1 MKYLKLRIGTAI
13 IALAT
18 LTLVNFRPISAVA
31 HSSHKKPS
39 RSLKKSWQIQLEK
52 EFTELEKQYPNQIGL
67 YLKDLNTGEEYSLHG
82 DESMYLASTV
92 KVPIAIEV
100 LAQVDAK
107 KLSLEDKV
115 TITLD
120 DYVDG
125 NGPLKTMKPGDQ
137 VSIRYLIEQMIVYSD
152 NMASDMLIRTVGL
165 DKINTLAQKL
175 MPGSAPITTLKD
187 VRRHIY
193 SELHTSAFELPGKN
207 FMELNSIQ
215 DPNAKL
221 EKFASFIRSG
231 KEQMNRKNIHE
242 AYEAYYHKGLN
253 SASPRNYSK
262 VLEMLWEGK
271 ILAPSSQDFLVK
283 TMLKTETGKN
293 RIKAGL
299 KHPWVFAH
307 KTGTQYQRIVDVGY
321 IWNPKN
327 INRKPIIVVSFV
339 KNINQKKVSARLL
352 EKVGKV
358 ISDSGVL

>member
-1 MKYLKLRIGTAI
+1 M
-13 IALAT
+13 
-18 LTLVNFRPISAVA
+18 
-31 HSSHKKPS
+31 
-39 RSLKKSWQIQLEK
+39 KKSWQTQLEN
-52 EFTELEKQYPNQIGL
+52 EFIELEKQYPNQIGF

-107 KLSLEDKV
+107 ILSLDDKV

-125 NGPLKTMKPGDQ
+125 NGPLKSMKPGDQ
-137 VSIRYLIEQMIVYSD
+137 VSIRYLIEQMIICSD

-165 DKINTLAQKL
+165 DKVNTLAQKL

-193 SELHTSAFELPGKN
+193 SELHTNAFELPGQS
-207 FMELNSIQ
+207 FMELNAIQ

-221 EKFASFIRSG
+221 EKFASFIRLG
-231 KEQMNRKNIHE
+231 KKQMNLQNVHE
-242 AYEAYYHKGLN
+242 AYEAYYRKGLN

-262 VLEMLWEGK
+262 VLELLWEGK
-271 ILAPSSQDFLVK
+271 ILKASSRDFLVQ

-327 INRKPIIVVSFV
+327 IHRKPIIVVSFV
-339 KNINQKKVSARLL
+339 RNIKQKKVSARLL

-358 ISDSGVL
+358 ISASGVL